1 MSKVLSSSYNSHF
14 LCQDLNLLLFFGSRN
29 SSLPPS
35 PSLLLLLMWTRPMD
49 SPSLPL
55 LLRRNKMTI
64 FSLFCPPPSPLRG
77 ATVLL
82 SAAFHWAH
90 VGVLGEGWDS
100 GRASTE
106 RSKSILAFRKVNGK
120 SGLTLERCFALFAK
134 KDFSFQNILYML
146 LSYTFICSS
155 ICMLAVEK
163 RKNKEYF
170 LYRNT
175 TDSPSL
181 YFNF

>member
-1 MSKVLSSSYNSHF
+1 MSGLESTAVFWLSQ
-14 LCQDLNLLLFFGSRN
+14 LLTAPLLLLSY
-29 SSLPPS
+29 
-35 PSLLLLLMWTRPMD
+35 LLMWTRPMD

-64 FSLFCPPPSPLRG
+64 FSLFCPPPSSLPPLRG

-155 ICMLAVEK
+155 ICMLCWK
-163 RKNKEYF
+163 KKK
-170 LYRNT
+170 
-175 TDSPSL
+175 
-181 YFNF
+181 

>member
-1 MSKVLSSSYNSHF
+1 MGRIFLGYSASFCWGTETLYRVSALQCPLKSLHIGPCSSSFKGKYPNTLGRS
-14 LCQDLNLLLFFGSRN
+14 
-29 SSLPPS
+29 S

-120 SGLTLERCFALFAK
+120 SGLTLERCFVRK
-134 KDFSFQNILYML
+134 KKFSFEYTYLIL
-146 LSYTFICSS
+146 LSVFVFCIY
-155 ICMLAVEK
+155 L
-163 RKNKEYF
+163 
-170 LYRNT
+170 
-175 TDSPSL
+175 
-181 YFNF
+181 

>member
-1 MSKVLSSSYNSHF
+1 MSGLESTAVFWLS
-14 LCQDLNLLLFFGSRN
+14 QLLTAPFYF
-29 SSLPPS
+29 S
-35 PSLLLLLMWTRPMD
+35 PTLTYVD
-49 SPSLPL
+49 SPYGFPLFTPPAEKEQNDYLLPL
-55 LLRRNKMTI
+55 LPPL
-64 FSLFCPPPSPLRG
+64 PPPSPLRG

-146 LSYTFICSS
+146 SYLILLSVVVFVCS
-155 ICMLAVEK
+155 VEK
-163 RKNKEYF
+163 RKNKRVF
-170 LYRNT
+170 
-175 TDSPSL
+175 
-181 YFNF
+181 FI

>member
-1 MSKVLSSSYNSHF
+1 MSGLESTAVFWLSQLLTAPFSFSPTY
-14 LCQDLNLLLFFGSRN
+14 LCGLALWI
-29 SSLPPS
+29 P
-35 PSLLLLLMWTRPMD
+35 
-49 SPSLPL
+49 PSLPL

-134 KDFSFQNILYML
+134 KRFLFSEYTIYAL
-146 LSYTFICSS
+146 LSYTFICS
-155 ICMLAVEK
+155 ICMLCWKNEK
-163 RKNKEYF
+163 
-170 LYRNT
+170 
-175 TDSPSL
+175 
-181 YFNF
+181 